1 MMFVSAYNQLEPSE
15 RDFVDGFITYLERE
29 AEKRFERL
37 TVTLARAATNIRT
50 DELDDRTRFLFA
62 KPLVA
67 AAIRERVEL
76 LASERD
82 LTAERIIKEHA
93 ALGLSNM
100 DDFVE
105 RYQDGS
111 ASINL
116 NNVSRAQMAAVQQ
129 IETEEIYGPSGTK
142 RKIKLKLYNKQVS
155 LDALAKFNGLD
166 KGDSPEAIAYRALP
180 ANSVE
185 MPANMTTEQA
195 AEEYAKLIAD

>member
-1 MMFVSAYNQLEPSE
+1 MSAYNQLMASE
-15 RDFVDGFITYLERE
+15 RDFVDGFISYLERE

-37 TVTLARAATNIRT
+37 TVTLARASDNIRM
-50 DELDDRTRFLFA
+50 DELDARTRALFD
-62 KPLVA
+62 KPLVG

-76 LASERD
+76 LASQRD
-82 LTAERIIKEHA
+82 LTPERVIKEHA
-93 ALGLSNM
+93 ALALSNM
-100 DDFVE
+100 NDFIE
-105 RYQDGS
+105 RFEDGS

-116 NNVSRAQMAAVQQ
+116 SNVSVAQMAAVQQ
-129 IETEEIYGPSGTK
+129 IETEETYGPSGTK

-185 MPANMTTEQA
+185 MPANITVEQA
-195 AEEYAKLIAD
+195 AEDYANFIAD